1 MKFLG
6 WDVGIKNLAYSLID
20 YNEETQT
27 KEIID
32 WGIINLMAE
41 VDAEPK
47 HVHLC
52 CESNKKGKK
61 CELKAIYLLQSDET
75 KGVCKVHQKLLKYA
89 QFKFLD
95 LTQKAICCYETYVK
109 KTNITK
115 KCEKA
120 AFTTRKDD
128 LTKGYCNQ
136 HLKVV
141 QSQEPFEIYEIKKDK
156 KELVREI
163 SILTLSKRLFQ
174 HLESLGDI
182 LLNVDEIIIE
192 NQPVLKNPTMKTI
205 QILLYSYFVMNGILK
220 EKVKNINFFSASKKL
235 EAFDDVGNKIFNT
248 LSHITNQYQINKK
261 LSVLYTN
268 EMVKNDI
275 KWFKFFNTHSKKD
288 DLADAYLTNC
298 YFIDRQ
304 FKINKKAE
312 KIKEK
317 KPKSSSTS
325 KTSKKTD
332 DVDDV
337 DFIDENNI
345 SIMIDDDNND
355 EIPEEIEITMDDNLE
370 NDLDLNCLNDL
381 EDDESENKNDNKNK
395 SKPRKFMKFKQY
407 AKKPK
412 TPLTSSTP
420 KSASKSA
427 SSNTNTNTNT
437 QKEKIPIPKSV
448 MATVKNKK
456 SKLDDF
462 F

>member
-32 WGIINLMAE
+32 WGVINLMTE
-41 VDAEPK
+41 VDEAPK
-47 HVHLC
+47 QDHLC

-174 HLESLGDI
+174 HLESLGD
-182 LLNVDEIIIE
+182 LLLSVDEVIIE

-205 QILLYSYFVMNGILK
+205 QILLYSYFIINGILK
-220 EKVKNINFFSASKKL
+220 EKVKNIHFFSASKKL
-235 EAFDDVGNKIFNT
+235 EAFDDIDNKIFKT

-261 LSVLYTN
+261 LAVLYTN

-275 KWFKFFNTHSKKD
+275 KWFKFFNTHNKKD

-317 KPKSSSTS
+317 KPK
-325 KTSKKTD
+325 TSKKTD
-332 DVDDV
+332 NKVNEV
-337 DFIDENNI
+337 NFIDENNI
-345 SIMIDDDNND
+345 SIMIDDDDNRNITE
-355 EIPEEIEITMDDNLE
+355 EIPEEIENIMDDNLE
-370 NDLDLNCLNDL
+370 YNFNLNVL
-381 EDDESENKNDNKNK
+381 EDDEKDNEENLDDESENKINK

-412 TPLTSSTP
+412 TPLTP
-420 KSASKSA
+420 KSIPI
-427 SSNTNTNTNT
+427 NT

-448 MATVKNKK
+448 MATVRNKK

>member
-32 WGIINLMAE
+32 WGVINLMTE
-41 VDAEPK
+41 VDEAPK
-47 HVHLC
+47 PVHLC

-61 CELKAIYLLQSDET
+61 CHLKAIYLLQSDET

-95 LTQKAICCYETYVK
+95 LTQKAICCYETFVK
-109 KTNITK
+109 KTNTVK

-141 QSQEPFEIYEIKKDK
+141 QTHDPFEIYEIKKDK

-174 HLESLGDI
+174 HLESLGDL

-205 QILLYSYFVMNGILK
+205 QILLYSYFIINGILK
-220 EKVKNINFFSASKKL
+220 DKVKNIHFFSASKKL
-235 EAFDDVGNKIFNT
+235 EAFDDIDNKIFKT

-261 LSVLYTN
+261 LAVLYTN

-288 DLADAYLTNC
+288 DLSDAYLTNC

-317 KPKSSSTS
+317 KEKKLKTPKS
-325 KTSKKTD
+325 TSKKTNE
-332 DVDDV
+332 V

-345 SIMIDDDNND
+345 SIIIDE
-355 EIPEEIEITMDDNLE
+355 EIPEEIEISMDDNLE
-370 NDLDLNCLNDL
+370 YDFNLNFLE
-381 EDDESENKNDNKNK
+381 EDDKDYEESKNKTNK

-412 TPLTSSTP
+412 TSSTP
-420 KSASKSA
+420 NSKSTSKSN
-427 SSNTNTNTNT
+427 SSNTQT
-437 QKEKIPIPKSV
+437 EKIPIPKSV

-456 SKLDDF
+456 KPKLDDF

>member
-32 WGIINLMAE
+32 WGVINLMAE

-136 HLKVV
+136 HLKIV

-205 QILLYSYFVMNGILK
+205 QILLYSYFIINGILK

-235 EAFDDVGNKIFNT
+235 EAFDDIDNKIFKT

-261 LSVLYTN
+261 LAVLYTN

-317 KPKSSSTS
+317 KPKSS
-325 KTSKKTD
+325 KKTD
-332 DVDDV
+332 NKVNEV
-337 DFIDENNI
+337 GFIDENNI
-345 SIMIDDDNND
+345 SIVIDDDININDGLND
-355 EIPEEIEITMDDNLE
+355 EIPEEIEISMDDNLE
-370 NDLDLNCLNDL
+370 NDLNLTGLNDL
-381 EDDESENKNDNKNK
+381 EDDESDNKNK

-412 TPLTSSTP
+412 TPSTP
-420 KSASKSA
+420 KSTSKSIP
-427 SSNTNTNTNT
+427 SNT

>member
-32 WGIINLMAE
+32 WGVINLMAE

-205 QILLYSYFVMNGILK
+205 QILLYSYFIINGILK

-235 EAFDDVGNKIFNT
+235 EAFDDIDNKIFKT

-261 LSVLYTN
+261 LAVLYTN

-317 KPKSSSTS
+317 KPKSS
-325 KTSKKTD
+325 KKTD
-332 DVDDV
+332 NKVNEV
-337 DFIDENNI
+337 GFIDENNI
-345 SIMIDDDNND
+345 SIVIDDDININDGLND
-355 EIPEEIEITMDDNLE
+355 EIPEEIEISMDDNLE
-370 NDLDLNCLNDL
+370 NDLNLTGLNDL
-381 EDDESENKNDNKNK
+381 EDDESDNKNK

-412 TPLTSSTP
+412 TPSTP
-420 KSASKSA
+420 KSTSKSIP
-427 SSNTNTNTNT
+427 SNT

>member
-32 WGIINLMAE
+32 WGVINLMSE

-47 HVHLC
+47 HIHLC

-95 LTQKAICCYETYVK
+95 LTQKAICCYETFVK
-109 KTNITK
+109 KTNTVK

-141 QSQEPFEIYEIKKDK
+141 QTHDPFEIYEIKKDK

-205 QILLYSYFVMNGILK
+205 QILLYSYFIMNGILK
-220 EKVKNINFFSASKKL
+220 EKVKNIHFFSASKKL
-235 EAFDDVGNKIFNT
+235 EAFDDVDNKIFNT

-261 LSVLYTN
+261 LAVLYTN
-268 EMVKNDI
+268 EMIKNDI

-288 DLADAYLTNC
+288 DLSDAYLTNC

-317 KPKSSSTS
+317 KT
-325 KTSKKTD
+325 
-332 DVDDV
+332 
-337 DFIDENNI
+337 
-345 SIMIDDDNND
+345 
-355 EIPEEIEITMDDNLE
+355 
-370 NDLDLNCLNDL
+370 
-381 EDDESENKNDNKNK
+381 
-395 SKPRKFMKFKQY
+395 
-407 AKKPK
+407 
-412 TPLTSSTP
+412 
-420 KSASKSA
+420 
-427 SSNTNTNTNT
+427 
-437 QKEKIPIPKSV
+437 
-448 MATVKNKK
+448 
-456 SKLDDF
+456 
-462 F
+462 

>member
-32 WGIINLMAE
+32 WGVINLMTE
-41 VDAEPK
+41 VDEAPK
-47 HVHLC
+47 PVHLC

-61 CELKAIYLLQSDET
+61 CHLKAIYLLQSDET

-95 LTQKAICCYETYVK
+95 LTQKAICCYETFVK
-109 KTNITK
+109 KTNTVK

-141 QSQEPFEIYEIKKDK
+141 QTHDPFEIYEIKKDK

-174 HLESLGDI
+174 HLESLGDL

-205 QILLYSYFVMNGILK
+205 QILLYSYFIINGILK
-220 EKVKNINFFSASKKL
+220 DKVKNIHFFSASKKL
-235 EAFDDVGNKIFNT
+235 EAFDDIDNKIFKT

-261 LSVLYTN
+261 LAVLYTN

-288 DLADAYLTNC
+288 DLSDAYLTNC

-317 KPKSSSTS
+317 KEKKLKTPKS
-325 KTSKKTD
+325 TSKKTNE
-332 DVDDV
+332 V

-345 SIMIDDDNND
+345 SIIIDE
-355 EIPEEIEITMDDNLE
+355 EIPEEIEISMDDNLE
-370 NDLDLNCLNDL
+370 DDFNLNVLE
-381 EDDESENKNDNKNK
+381 EDDKDDEESKNKTNK

-412 TPLTSSTP
+412 TSSTP
-420 KSASKSA
+420 NSKSTSKSN
-427 SSNTNTNTNT
+427 SSNTQT
-437 QKEKIPIPKSV
+437 EKIPIPKSV

-456 SKLDDF
+456 KPKLDDF

>member
-32 WGIINLMAE
+32 WGVINLMSE
-41 VDAEPK
+41 VDEAPK
-47 HVHLC
+47 PVHLC

-141 QSQEPFEIYEIKKDK
+141 QSQDPFEIYEIKKDK

-205 QILLYSYFVMNGILK
+205 QILLYSYFIINGILK

-235 EAFDDVGNKIFNT
+235 EAFDDIDNKIFKT

-261 LSVLYTN
+261 LAVLYTN

-288 DLADAYLTNC
+288 DLSDAYLTNC

-312 KIKEK
+312 M
-317 KPKSSSTS
+317 T
-325 KTSKKTD
+325 
-332 DVDDV
+332 
-337 DFIDENNI
+337 
-345 SIMIDDDNND
+345 
-355 EIPEEIEITMDDNLE
+355 
-370 NDLDLNCLNDL
+370 
-381 EDDESENKNDNKNK
+381 
-395 SKPRKFMKFKQY
+395 
-407 AKKPK
+407 
-412 TPLTSSTP
+412 
-420 KSASKSA
+420 
-427 SSNTNTNTNT
+427 
-437 QKEKIPIPKSV
+437 
-448 MATVKNKK
+448 
-456 SKLDDF
+456 
-462 F
+462 